1 MNIPQ
6 ISVIVPVYNVEKYLT
21 QCIESILSQT
31 YQEFELLLID
41 DGSEDN
47 SGSICDHYS
56 NIDSRVHVFH
66 KENGGVSSARNMGI
80 EHAKGEW
87 VCFVDS
93 DDWIDKDTFEYITG
107 LWKGA
112 DFLQFGYRRTG
123 GTASEYSY
131 VPSKVL
137 RYSTSVYCTKRIYH
151 SAICGYLL
159 KLNIIKKYKISFPNH
174 IKYGEDQAFIL
185 KTLICSSEIVILDR
199 HFYNY
204 RDREGSAMHASESI
218 SMGKDHLLV
227 IEDLLLFIE
236 HNRINLPPLYLSFFR
251 TFVMSFFW
259 ISVRS
264 IKSVFD
270 IVNIKRI
277 YSNFL
282 KSNNLSFVLP
292 VYFRML
298 NSYLFIVSYYGYVR
312 LKKIKFK

>member
-137 RYSTSVYCTKRIYH
+137 RYSTSVYCTKKIYH

-159 KLNIIKKYKISFPNH
+159 KLNIIKKYKINFPNH

-236 HNRINLPPLYLSFFR
+236 HNRINLPPLYLSLFR

>member
-21 QCIESILSQT
+21 QCIESILNQT
-31 YQEFELLLID
+31 YQAFELLLID
-41 DGSEDN
+41 DGSEDS
-47 SGSICDHYS
+47 SGNICNYYS
-56 NIDSRVHVFH
+56 NADSRVKVFH

-80 EHAKGEW
+80 EHARGEW

-93 DDWIDKDTFEYITG
+93 DDWIDKDTFEYIAG
-107 LWKGA
+107 LWKRA
-112 DFLQFGYRRTG
+112 DFLQFGYRKIG
-123 GTASEYSY
+123 NNVSEYSY

-137 RYSTSVYCTKRIYH
+137 RYSTSVYCTKKIYH

-185 KTLICSSEIVILDR
+185 KTLMCSSEIVILDK

-204 RDREGSAMHASESI
+204 RNREDSAMHASESV

-236 HNRINLPPLYLSFFR
+236 HNRINVTPLYLSLFR
-251 TFVMSFFW
+251 AFVMSFFW

-264 IKSVFD
+264 IKSVFEV
-270 IVNIKRI
+270 VNIKRI

-282 KSNNLSFVLP
+282 KSNNLSVFLP

-312 LKKIKFK
+312 LKKMKFK

>member
-56 NIDSRVHVFH
+56 NIDSRVHVFL

-236 HNRINLPPLYLSFFR
+236 HNRINLPPLYLSLFR

>member
-236 HNRINLPPLYLSFFR
+236 HNRINLPPLYLSLFR

-270 IVNIKRI
+270 IVNINRI

>member
-107 LWKGA
+107 LWNGA

-236 HNRINLPPLYLSFFR
+236 HNRINLPPLYLSLFR

>member
-80 EHAKGEW
+80 EHAQGEW

-137 RYSTSVYCTKRIYH
+137 RYSTSVYCTKKIYH

-236 HNRINLPPLYLSFFR
+236 HNRINLPPLYLSLFR

>member
-159 KLNIIKKYKISFPNH
+159 KLNIIKKYLSLIHISEP
-174 IKYGEDQAFIL
+174 
-185 KTLICSSEIVILDR
+185 TR
-199 HFYNY
+199 
-204 RDREGSAMHASESI
+204 
-218 SMGKDHLLV
+218 
-227 IEDLLLFIE
+227 
-236 HNRINLPPLYLSFFR
+236 P
-251 TFVMSFFW
+251 
-259 ISVRS
+259 
-264 IKSVFD
+264 
-270 IVNIKRI
+270 
-277 YSNFL
+277 
-282 KSNNLSFVLP
+282 
-292 VYFRML
+292 
-298 NSYLFIVSYYGYVR
+298 
-312 LKKIKFK
+312 

>member
-174 IKYGEDQAFIL
+174 IKHGEDQAFIL

-236 HNRINLPPLYLSFFR
+236 HNRINLPPLYLSLFR

>member
-236 HNRINLPPLYLSFFR
+236 HNRINLPPLYLSLFR

-277 YSNFL
+277 YSNLL

>member
-236 HNRINLPPLYLSFFR
+236 HNRINLPPLYLSLFR
-251 TFVMSFFW
+251 TFVMSFF
-259 ISVRS
+259 
-264 IKSVFD
+264 
-270 IVNIKRI
+270 
-277 YSNFL
+277 
-282 KSNNLSFVLP
+282 
-292 VYFRML
+292 
-298 NSYLFIVSYYGYVR
+298 G
-312 LKKIKFK
+312 

>member
-112 DFLQFGYRRTG
+112 DFLQF
-123 GTASEYSY
+123 
-131 VPSKVL
+131 
-137 RYSTSVYCTKRIYH
+137 
-151 SAICGYLL
+151 
-159 KLNIIKKYKISFPNH
+159 
-174 IKYGEDQAFIL
+174 
-185 KTLICSSEIVILDR
+185 
-199 HFYNY
+199 
-204 RDREGSAMHASESI
+204 
-218 SMGKDHLLV
+218 
-227 IEDLLLFIE
+227 
-236 HNRINLPPLYLSFFR
+236 
-251 TFVMSFFW
+251 
-259 ISVRS
+259 
-264 IKSVFD
+264 
-270 IVNIKRI
+270 
-277 YSNFL
+277 
-282 KSNNLSFVLP
+282 
-292 VYFRML
+292 
-298 NSYLFIVSYYGYVR
+298 
-312 LKKIKFK
+312 

>member
-87 VCFVDS
+87 VCFVDN

-236 HNRINLPPLYLSFFR
+236 HNRINLPPLYLSLFR

>member
-107 LWKGA
+107 LSKGA

-204 RDREGSAMHASESI
+204 RDREGSAMHASVSI

-236 HNRINLPPLYLSFFR
+236 HNRINLPPLYLSLFR

>member
-47 SGSICDHYS
+47 PGSICDHYS

-236 HNRINLPPLYLSFFR
+236 HNRINLPPLYLSLFR

>member
-236 HNRINLPPLYLSFFR
+236 HNRINLPPLYLSLFR

-298 NSYLFIVSYYGYVR
+298 NSYLFIVSYYGYAR

>member
-137 RYSTSVYCTKRIYH
+137 RYSMHVYCTKRIYH

-236 HNRINLPPLYLSFFR
+236 HNRINLPPLYLSLFR

>member
-66 KENGGVSSARNMGI
+66 KEN
-80 EHAKGEW
+80 
-87 VCFVDS
+87 S

-236 HNRINLPPLYLSFFR
+236 HNRINLPPLYLSLFR

>member
-236 HNRINLPPLYLSFFR
+236 HNRINLPPLYLSLFR
-251 TFVMSFFW
+251 TSVMSFFW

>member
-151 SAICGYLL
+151 SAICGYSL

-236 HNRINLPPLYLSFFR
+236 HNRINLPPLYLSLFR

>member
-93 DDWIDKDTFEYITG
+93 DDWIDKGTFEYITG

-236 HNRINLPPLYLSFFR
+236 HNRINLPPLYLSLFR

-312 LKKIKFK
+312 LKKIKFI

>member
-236 HNRINLPPLYLSFFR
+236 HNRINLPPLYLSLFR

-298 NSYLFIVSYYGYVR
+298 NSYLFILSYYGYVR

>member
-185 KTLICSSEIVILDR
+185 KTVICSSEIVILDR

-236 HNRINLPPLYLSFFR
+236 HNRINLPPLYLSLFR

>member
-131 VPSKVL
+131 VPGKVL

-236 HNRINLPPLYLSFFR
+236 HNRINLPPLYLSLFR

>member
-137 RYSTSVYCTKRIYH
+137 RYSTSVYCTKKIYH

-236 HNRINLPPLYLSFFR
+236 HNRINLPPLYLSLFR

>member
-204 RDREGSAMHASESI
+204 KDREGSAMHASESI

-236 HNRINLPPLYLSFFR
+236 HNRINLPPLYLSLFR

>member
-236 HNRINLPPLYLSFFR
+236 HNRINLPPLYLSLFR

-259 ISVRS
+259 IIVRS